1 MASVSSPQSNLWLHR
16 YCVLLCAATLGL
28 LCIGGLVTSKGV
40 GMAVPDWPN
49 TYGYNMFLFPISQW
63 VGGIF
68 YEHTHRLA
76 ASGVGFLTVILALWL
91 WIKEPRRW
99 MKRLGA
105 VALLAVIL
113 QGVLG
118 GLRVTLIKDE
128 IGIFHGTLAQLFFSL
143 TAALVVF
150 TSPWWR
156 QAGAVAEDQA
166 LAVGLQKKVLILTG
180 VILFQLVLGATM
192 RHQHAGLAIPD
203 FPLAY
208 GTVYPDTDVVA
219 INRYNHARM
228 ETTAVKPITAFQVHL
243 QMAHRLTA
251 LLILVGAGWVWRSV
265 RAAQGSCDL
274 VLRFSNVWL
283 GLICAQAALGA
294 ATIWSG
300 KSADVATSH
309 MAFGALSLMTGCI
322 FSVVLGRLAWLSR
335 GGSFGTPVR

>member
-1 MASVSSPQSNLWLHR
+1 MRSVPSPRFNLWLHR

-49 TYGYNMFLFPISQW
+49 TYGYNMFLFPISKW

-76 ASGVGFLTVILALWL
+76 ASGVGFLTVILAVWVWL
-91 WIKEPRRW
+91 KEPRRW
-99 MKRLGA
+99 MKRLAG
-105 VALLAVIL
+105 VALCAVIL

-143 TAALVVF
+143 TATLAVF
-150 TSPWWR
+150 TSPWWYR
-156 QAGAVAEDQA
+156 VAPTGEAGASAST
-166 LAVGLQKKVLILTG
+166 LQKRVMILTA

-208 GTVYPDTDVVA
+208 GKVYPDTDVVA

-228 ETTAVKPITAFQVHL
+228 ETTAIKPITAFQVHL
-243 QMAHRLTA
+243 QMAHRFTA
-251 LLILVGAGWVWRSV
+251 ILILLGAGWVWRSV
-265 RAAQGSCDL
+265 RVDERKVEL
-274 VLRFSNVWL
+274 VSRFANIWL

-309 MAFGALSLMTGCI
+309 MAFGALSLLTGCV
-322 FSVVLGRLAWLSR
+322 FAVVLGRLAWLSAR
-335 GGSFGTPVR
+335 PGSASYQG